1 MQVVCM
7 HLFCHPITS
16 PSASQWWEVS
26 EQLESPS
33 TSRRCSRFL
42 LMLSNFFIIGT
53 LLSANANASP
63 FPHRSW
69 ESCLLWSPQ
78 ASARAWVS
86 LNAIQSDRIHLE
98 EASIWADDSNFTF
111 KTRQPD
117 GGTLPAPAGG
127 PPELAQ
133 RRPHPVPGLGE
144 QCKDELMKVKVQR

>member
-1 MQVVCM
+1 M
-7 HLFCHPITS
+7 
-16 PSASQWWEVS
+16 
-26 EQLESPS
+26 QLESPS
-33 TSRRCSRFL
+33 TWRPCLRLQCSSTITTINVSAGPQSPLSISPMPQSPLSKPQMSHSKPTISRYCY
-42 LMLSNFFIIGT
+42 
-53 LLSANANASP
+53 
-63 FPHRSW
+63 RSLGW
-69 ESCLLWSPQ
+69 CPSLSPQ
-78 ASARAWVS
+78 ASARALVS
-86 LNAIQSDRIHLE
+86 FNAIQSDRIHLE